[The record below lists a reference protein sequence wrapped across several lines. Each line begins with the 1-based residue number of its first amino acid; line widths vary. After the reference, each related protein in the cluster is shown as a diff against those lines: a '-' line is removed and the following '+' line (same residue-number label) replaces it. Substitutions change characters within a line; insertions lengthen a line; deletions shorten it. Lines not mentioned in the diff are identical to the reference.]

1 MKKLY
6 ALLTIAFYFSSCAN
20 FEEPEFISSDGL
32 KMGKIEGKKIS
43 LTADVVVS
51 NPNWFGVKIRPSNLD
66 VYIENQYMGKVYL
79 EKKVKM
85 KAKQESTLSMDLRA
99 ELADGAMITALKYAN
114 KENVKVHLTG
124 KVKGGVWLFS
134 KKIAIDETKTISG
147 KNLKLG
153 SQR

>member
-1 MKKLY
+1 MKKILIVSFL
-6 ALLTIAFYFSSCAN
+6 AAIISSCAN
-20 FEEPEFISSDGL
+20 FEEPESISSNGL

-43 LTADVVVS
+43 LTADVVVA
-51 NPNWFGVKIRPSNLD
+51 NPNWFGIKIKPSNLD
-66 VYIENQYMGKVYL
+66 VYIENQYMGKIYL

-85 KAKQESTLSMDLRA
+85 KAKRESTLSMDLRA

-153 SQR
+153 SQQ

>member
-1 MKKLY
+1 MKNILIVSFL
-6 ALLTIAFYFSSCAN
+6 AAIISSCAN
-20 FEEPEFISSDGL
+20 FEEPEFISSNGL

-43 LTADVVVS
+43 ITADVVVA
-51 NPNWFGVKIRPSNLD
+51 NPNWFGIKIKPSNLD
-66 VYIENQYMGKVYL
+66 VYIENQYMGKIYL

-85 KAKQESTLSMDLRA
+85 KAKRESTLSMDLRA

-153 SQR
+153 SQQ